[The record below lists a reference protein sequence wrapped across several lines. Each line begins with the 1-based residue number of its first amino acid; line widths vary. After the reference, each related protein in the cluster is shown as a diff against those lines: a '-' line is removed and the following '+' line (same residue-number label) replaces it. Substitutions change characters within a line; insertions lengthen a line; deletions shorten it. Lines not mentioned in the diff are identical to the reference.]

1 MLAQLGLSVIPVG
14 EDKTPRISSWAKHQT
29 RQPTSK
35 ELSNYFSNGT
45 TGFAVVCGKVSGNL
59 ETLDFDNKN
68 DNCVFE
74 DWFETLK
81 DMDAELASRL
91 YVTTTP
97 SGGFHVRYR
106 CPDVIIKGNR
116 KLAV

>member
-1 MLAQLGLSVIPVG
+1 MIAITDDQGNEIKHSAHEWASMLAQLGLSVIPVG

-74 DWFETLK
+74 D
-81 DMDAELASRL
+81 A
-91 YVTTTP
+91 
-97 SGGFHVRYR
+97 RY
-106 CPDVIIKGNR
+106 DEI
-116 KLAV
+116 